1 MVSGG
6 FKLRIGGRTMALPV
20 GQFDVG
26 RMVEC
31 WLTLDDDLA
40 SRYHAR
46 FHVGPEHLEIED
58 LDSRNGTFVN
68 GERITGRRRLA
79 DRDQVRIG
87 REIMAVIGPG
97 AHEDARSDH
106 DLRQTIGPGEETQF
120 PSLIGQLVEKSLS
133 MGKTK
138 DAERYALALTNQ
150 LMSSKVAGD
159 HPTAVSCVRCLVA
172 LAEKGASGVWLDRVF
187 KLHAVHGWV
196 MTNKTLLDVRRCL
209 SRIPRVPGSGME
221 EYEAKLRA
229 LKREGVPVS
238 DLLMNSIAELRDA
251 YGGR

>member
-1 MVSGG
+1 
-6 FKLRIGGRTMALPV
+6 MALPE
-20 GQFDVG
+20 GELDVG

-46 FHVGPEHLEIED
+46 FHVGADRLEIED
-58 LDSRNGTFVN
+58 LESRNGTFVN
-68 GERITGRRRLA
+68 GERIRGRRALN
-79 DRDQVRIG
+79 DRDQVRVG

-97 AHEDARSDH
+97 GAEVARADG

-150 LMSSKVAGD
+150 LMSAKVDGD
-159 HPTAVSCVRCLVA
+159 HPTARSCVRCLVA
-172 LAEKGASGVWLDRVF
+172 LAEKSASGVWLDRVF

-196 MTNKTLLDVRRCL
+196 MSNTTLVDIRRCL

-221 EYEAKLRA
+221 EYEARLRS
-229 LKREGVPVS
+229 LVREGATVPDPLVKA
-238 DLLMNSIAELRDA
+238 IAELRDA